1 MAITV
6 NPAPNN
12 SSVQL
17 TSSWTYTYA
26 SMNGSGGYVY
36 GLSTGPNATSLKRTF
51 DLSSI
56 PSDAII
62 KSAILTWTYSKSDSG
77 TSGVFAGSTG
87 ANYCDISITSNDDF
101 SVKASKKTGDFSSYV
116 VPGAVNT
123 FAFYYKPSANSTLT
137 TSVQA
142 SQIKCTSVLTC
153 SNIALEVVY
162 EHNGSI
168 IYHAESGKLV
178 GYKLFHAEN
187 GVLVPYQ
194 IKLAGNGNL
203 VTYG

>member
-6 NPAPNN
+6 NPAPSD

-17 TSSWTYTYA
+17 TSSWTYAYSST
-26 SMNGSGGYVY
+26 GSSNNYIY
-36 GLSTGPNATSLKRTF
+36 TLSSGPNATSLQRTF

-56 PSDAII
+56 PSNAII
-62 KSAILTWTYSKSDSG
+62 KSAILTWTYSKSDTG
-77 TSGVFAGSTG
+77 TSGIIAGSTG
-87 ANYCDISITSNDDF
+87 ADYCDISITSNDEF
-101 SVKASKKTGDFSSYV
+101 FVKASAKTGDFSSYV
-116 VPGAVNT
+116 VPGVVNT
-123 FAFYYKPSANSTLT
+123 FQFYYKPSANSTVT
-137 TSVQA
+137 TQVQA
-142 SQIKCTSVLTC
+142 NQIKCTSVFTC

-168 IYHAESGKLV
+168 IYHAESGELV

-194 IKLAGNGNL
+194 IKLAENGNF